1 MFIDN
6 LDNKTIKEKKN
17 KLNIKEDISIN
28 ELKYFF
34 NLLTDEEKNDYLRTR
49 ETVAQ
54 DLILVNYVCEVLN
67 KNPIELLW

>member
-6 LDNKTIKEKKN
+6 LDNETIKEKKN

-28 ELKYFF
+28 ELKKYF
-34 NLLTDEEKNDYLRTR
+34 NSLTEEKNDYLRTK

-67 KNPIELLW
+67 KNPIELL

>member
-1 MFIDN
+1 MFINN
-6 LDNKTIKEKKN
+6 LDNETIKEKKN

-28 ELKYFF
+28 ELKEYF
-34 NLLTDEEKNDYLRTR
+34 NSLTDEEKNDYLKTR

-67 KNPIELLW
+67 KNPIELL

>member
-6 LDNKTIKEKKN
+6 LDNEMIKEKKN

-28 ELKYFF
+28 ELKEYF
-34 NLLTDEEKNDYLRTR
+34 NSLTDEEKNNYLRTR

-67 KNPIELLW
+67 KNPIELL

>member
-28 ELKYFF
+28 ELKEYF
-34 NLLTDEEKNDYLRTR
+34 NSLIDEEKNDYLKTR

-67 KNPIELLW
+67 KNPIELL

>member
-6 LDNKTIKEKKN
+6 LDNKAIKEKKN

-28 ELKYFF
+28 ELKEYF
-34 NLLTDEEKNDYLRTR
+34 NSLTDEEKNDYLKTR

-67 KNPIELLW
+67 KNPIELL

>member
-6 LDNKTIKEKKN
+6 LDNETIKEKKN

-28 ELKYFF
+28 ELKEYF
-34 NLLTDEEKNDYLRTR
+34 NSLIDEEKNDYLKTR

-67 KNPIELLW
+67 KNPIELL

>member
-17 KLNIKEDISIN
+17 KLNIKEDISID
-28 ELKYFF
+28 ELKEYF
-34 NLLTDEEKNDYLRTR
+34 NLLIDEEKNDYLRTK

-67 KNPIELLW
+67 KNPIELL

>member
-28 ELKYFF
+28 ELKEYF
-34 NLLTDEEKNDYLRTR
+34 NSLIDEEKNDYLKIR

-67 KNPIELLW
+67 KNPIELL

>member
-67 KNPIELLW
+67 KNPIELL

>member
-6 LDNKTIKEKKN
+6 LDNETIKEKKN

-54 DLILVNYVCEVLN
+54 DLILVNYICEVLN
-67 KNPIELLW
+67 KSPIELL

>member
-6 LDNKTIKEKKN
+6 LDNETIKEKKN

-28 ELKYFF
+28 ELKEYF
-34 NLLTDEEKNDYLRTR
+34 NSLTNEEKNDYLRAR

-54 DLILVNYVCEVLN
+54 DLILVNYVCEILN
-67 KNPIELLW
+67 KNPIELL

>member
-6 LDNKTIKEKKN
+6 LDNKAIKEKKN

-28 ELKYFF
+28 ELKEYF
-34 NLLTDEEKNDYLRTR
+34 NSLTDEEKNDYLKTR

-54 DLILVNYVCEVLN
+54 DLILVNYVCEILN
-67 KNPIELLW
+67 KNPIELL

>member
-6 LDNKTIKEKKN
+6 LDNETIKEKKN

-28 ELKYFF
+28 ELKEYF
-34 NLLTDEEKNDYLRTR
+34 NLLIDEEKNDYLRTK

-67 KNPIELLW
+67 KNPIELL

>member
-6 LDNKTIKEKKN
+6 LDNETIKEKKN

-28 ELKYFF
+28 ELKEYF
-34 NLLTDEEKNDYLRTR
+34 NSLIDEEKNDYLRTR

-67 KNPIELLW
+67 KNPIELL

>member
-28 ELKYFF
+28 ELKEYF
-34 NLLTDEEKNDYLRTR
+34 NSLIDEEKNDYLKTR

>member
-28 ELKYFF
+28 ELKEYF
-34 NLLTDEEKNDYLRTR
+34 NSLIDEEKNDYLRTR

-54 DLILVNYVCEVLN
+54 DLILVNYICEVLN
-67 KNPIELLW
+67 KSPIELL